1 MNRIVIIF
9 LISFVVCENLDTQIS
24 KKESN
29 DAWKMNMLMLGGGL
43 LPLGQLENNQP
54 YKALS
59 IFGLNYYWFNEFK
72 EAKKNDD
79 ISDRNRSFW
88 WMFFLT
94 TYSMIDAYV
103 DTHMKDI
110 PLEENINK

>member
-1 MNRIVIIF
+1 MNRFIIIF
-9 LISFVVCENLDTQIS
+9 LISFVVCEDLDTQIS
-24 KKESN
+24 KEESN

-94 TYSMIDAYV
+94 TYSIIDAYV
-103 DTHMKDI
+103 DSHMKDI